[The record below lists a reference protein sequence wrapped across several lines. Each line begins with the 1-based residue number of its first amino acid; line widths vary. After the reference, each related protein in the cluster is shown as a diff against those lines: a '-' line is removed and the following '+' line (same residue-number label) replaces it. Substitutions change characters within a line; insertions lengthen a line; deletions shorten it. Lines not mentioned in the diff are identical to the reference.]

1 MWSNFH
7 SHCNYCDGKGT
18 LADYAAK
25 AESLNMASIG
35 FSSHA
40 PVPFSVSW
48 TMKKDELVK
57 YLAEIEALK
66 KVYPR
71 LQLYKGLEIDF
82 IPDTVAPKDFEHL
95 LDYTIGS
102 IHFVE
107 SFADGK
113 PWEIDGSP
121 IVFKDGLTK
130 IFKDS
135 YKDAVSRYF
144 ELTRQMIETSC
155 PTIVGHLDKIKI
167 QNHEG
172 KFFSESDAW
181 YQHQMTETLN
191 MIADSGA
198 IVEINTR
205 GIYQKK
211 SHTTYPSPW
220 VIELM
225 RLRHIPVTI
234 SSDAHDPED
243 LINQFEE
250 TASLLYTLGYRKIS
264 ILKDGS
270 WQPVNLAPDGIV

>member
-66 KVYPR
+66 EVYPR

-82 IPDTVAPKDFEHL
+82 IPDTVAPKDFEQL

-172 KFFSESDAW
+172 KFFSESDTW